1 MKRTIITMMAGL
13 TFISTTIAQS
23 ADRVAAKGFAVFSAN
38 DTFHPYE
45 FTRHA
50 AGENDIRIEIL
61 YAGICHSDLQVAWY
75 EQQEQELYADAS
87 KIDKAWRNVVDGKV
101 KFRYVIDM
109 STIK

>member
-1 MKRTIITMMAGL
+1 MKRTIITMMAGWHSSPPLSHRVL
-13 TFISTTIAQS
+13 TGWRQKGSPCFQRMTLFIL
-23 ADRVAAKGFAVFSAN
+23 N
-38 DTFHPYE
+38 E
-45 FTRHA
+45 FIRHA

-61 YAGICHSDLQVAWY
+61 YAGVCYSDLQVAWY

-87 KIDKAWRNVVDGKV
+87 EIDKAWRNVADGKV

>member
-50 AGENDIRIEIL
+50 ATTSGSRFSMPESVTATCKLPGMSNRNRSFMPMLRRLIRRGEMWPME
-61 YAGICHSDLQVAWY
+61 
-75 EQQEQELYADAS
+75 
-87 KIDKAWRNVVDGKV
+87 K
-101 KFRYVIDM
+101 
-109 STIK
+109 

>member
-13 TFISTTIAQS
+13 AFISTTIAQT
-23 ADRVAAKGFAVFSAN
+23 ADRVAVKGFTVFSAN
-38 DTFHPYE
+38 DTFHPHE

-50 AGENDIRIEIL
+50 VGDNDIQIEIL
-61 YAGICHSDLQVAWY
+61 YARICHSDLHAIWD

-87 KIDKAWRNVVDGKV
+87 EIDKAWRNMADGKV
-101 KFRYVIDM
+101 KFRHVIDM

>member
-61 YAGICHSDLQVAWY
+61 YAGICHSDLHATRD
-75 EQQEQELYADAS
+75 EQQELHADAS
-87 KIDKAWRNVVDGKV
+87 EIDKAWRNVADGKV
-101 KFRYVIDM
+101 KIRYVIDM
-109 STIK
+109 STIM